1 MSANSSLF
9 SGRQYLLAALVVLL
23 AVLDPFGLS
32 TSSDEASA
40 KWLNR
45 VFASNYKSA
54 GQQQV
59 AVVVIDDA
67 YLQRNNT
74 YWPMPYSE
82 QSKLFKRLL
91 AFKPRAVFV
100 DLLYSNDHSL
110 GDPNQDSQLLANVFE
125 RYQRQGVALLLANT
139 GQVRGQSGQTN
150 TLAPLAQV
158 SSPALVAWSGL
169 GDKYPLALKTP
180 LGVMESPAFA
190 LYRKY
195 CQGRS
200 CAGLPADAQAAMQAA
215 PMAVQWGLR
224 MTPEQNRIADISH
237 CPTSG
242 GLLVDVAKEL
252 LRAIF
257 WKLGNSA
264 ETLCPYSLT
273 LSASDLEVTS
283 DEDRALVAELLKDR
297 LVMVG
302 ANITSAA
309 DLVQSPVHGKIPGVY
324 LHAMALDNLI
334 TLGMN
339 YDRDPDSLPNVE
351 INWLDLIELALLG
364 MIVLLKALH
373 QRCREAQ
380 QGVDRWR
387 GWRGKFFR
395 GALPSWLLTL
405 MVLGLTCWGLHAL
418 HVTPVNVLAVLMLSF
433 VLFSEQIEAVFS
445 RKG

>member
-9 SGRQYLLAALVVLL
+9 SGRQYVLAVLVVLL

-40 KWLNR
+40 QWLNR
-45 VFASNYKSA
+45 VFASSYKST

-59 AVVVIDDA
+59 VVVVIDDA

-91 AFKPRAVFV
+91 AFKPKAVFV
-100 DLLYSNDHSL
+100 DLLYSHDHSQ

-125 RYQRQGVALLLANT
+125 RYQRQGVELLLANT
-139 GQVRGQSGQTN
+139 GQVRGESGQTN
-150 TLAPLAQV
+150 TLAPIAQV

-169 GDKYPLALKTP
+169 GDKYPLALETP
-180 LGVMESPAFA
+180 LGVMESPALA

-200 CAGLPADAQAAMQAA
+200 CAELPADAQAAVQAA
-215 PMAVQWGLR
+215 PMAVQWGFR
-224 MTPEQNRIADISH
+224 MTPEQSRISDIGH
-237 CPTSG
+237 CPTSSG
-242 GLLVDVAKEL
+242 WFIDVGKQL

-264 ETLCPYSLT
+264 IPLCPYNLT

-334 TLGMN
+334 TVGMN
-339 YDRDPDSLPNVE
+339 YDREFESLPHVE
-351 INWLDLIELALLG
+351 FNCLDLIELALLG

-373 QRCREAQ
+373 QRCREQ
-380 QGVDRWR
+380 QHGVDCWR
-387 GWRGKFFR
+387 GWRGTFFSR
-395 GALPSWLLTL
+395 PLPSWLLTL
-405 MVLGLTCWGLHAL
+405 SVLGLISWVLHAW
-418 HVTPVNVLAVLMLSF
+418 HVTPVNVLAVLMLSL
-433 VLFSEQIEAVFS
+433 VLFSEQLEAVFS
-445 RKG
+445 RRS